1 MTLALESFAPLPA
14 HGLLTFLVEVAVLL
28 GCARLLGAVSLRVGL
43 PAMAGELL
51 AGVILGPSV
60 LAHLAP
66 GLWHWL
72 FPPQAAQINLLDATA
87 QLGVVLLVGLA
98 GMHLDV
104 GRLRKRARAAAT
116 ISVFGLVIPL
126 VLGVG
131 FGWLAPVP
139 LRPNGIHQNIFA
151 LFIGVA
157 VCVTA
162 IPVIAKVLMELKLTH
177 RNVGQLI
184 MTAAM
189 IDDAVG
195 WFLLSLVSAL
205 STAGALTLGG
215 VLRPIGFLCGVG
227 LFATTAGRFLVRWI
241 IRRASS
247 AADPA
252 AVPGAVVVL
261 LVAGAAATHAMGLE
275 AILGA
280 FVVGTLIGT
289 SGVRPAA
296 LMPLNSVVMSVLA
309 PVFFA
314 TAGLRMDL
322 STLGDPVVLGAGA
335 ALLAVAIAGK
345 FAGAF
350 LGGRLSGLNRHESL
364 ALGAGMNAR
373 GVVEVIIATVGL
385 RLGVLGTEAYTV
397 LVLVAVVT
405 SLMAPPILRRAMAR
419 SELTTEETLRAE
431 RMKDL
436 VGPEHPAASDH
447 PTLEE
452 AS

>member
-1 MTLALESFAPLPA
+1 MTLALDTFAPLPA
-14 HGLLTFLVEVAVLL
+14 HGLLVFLVEVAVLL
-28 GCARLLGAVSLRVGL
+28 GCARLLGALSLRVGL

-72 FPPQAAQINLLDATA
+72 FPPQATQIHLLDATA
-87 QLGVVLLVGLA
+87 QIGVVLLVGLA
-98 GMHLDV
+98 GLHLDV
-104 GRLRKRARAAAT
+104 GRLRKRAGAAAK
-116 ISVFGLVIPL
+116 ISLFGLVIPL
-126 VLGVG
+126 ALGVG

-139 LRPNGIHQNIFA
+139 LRPNGIQPSVFA

-215 VLRPIGFLCGVG
+215 VLRPIGFLCGVV
-227 LFATTAGRFLVRWI
+227 LFAVTAGRVLVRWV
-241 IRRASS
+241 IRRAEA
-247 AADPA
+247 AADPS
-252 AVPGAVVVL
+252 AVGGAVVVL
-261 LVAGAAATHAMGLE
+261 IVAGAAATHAMGLE

-280 FVVGTLIGT
+280 FVTGTLIGS
-289 SGVRPAA
+289 SGVRPTG
-296 LMPLNSVVMSVLA
+296 LLPLHSVVMSVLA
-309 PVFFA
+309 PLFFA

-322 STLGDPVVLGAGA
+322 STLGDPIVLGAGG

-350 LGGRLSGLNRHESL
+350 LGGRLSGLNRYESL

-385 RLGVLGTEAYTV
+385 RLGVLGGEAYTV

-419 SELTTEETLRAE
+419 SELTAEESLRAE

-436 VGPEHPAASDH
+436 IAPDDPVESGHQ
-447 PTLEE
+447 
-452 AS
+452 